1 MWLTSRTGDADVR
14 DETASAPTLTSV
26 IEKLGG
32 RPVRFA
38 HEGEPV
44 MTCTPI
50 SANPEPLETTA
61 VPAHRRRLMLRAIG
75 LSVFS
80 ILVSVLLLQANAQAL
95 TVARAELKGSQ
106 LRVQGANAAPGI
118 VVTASST
125 TSSAGARADQKGQF
139 TIQASGFT
147 APDCKV
153 VVTDRRTLTV
163 TVSITNCTPS
173 AAPVPAT
180 PAAPGGPTGTC
191 VITPQSAPV
200 NLTAGTN
207 SVVYFTT
214 TGCNT
219 TFNTGATPSP
229 LQWSVV
235 AGSIPTG
242 MSGPNFQGTDAAN
255 IIGTPAV
262 AGTYTFTLKAVDS
275 AGNTD
280 QENFIITVI

>member
-1 MWLTSRTGDADVR
+1 
-14 DETASAPTLTSV
+14 
-26 IEKLGG
+26 
-32 RPVRFA
+32 
-38 HEGEPV
+38 
-44 MTCTPI
+44 MTCT
-50 SANPEPLETTA
+50 SASVNLESLGAPA

-75 LSVFS
+75 LSIFS
-80 ILVSVLLLQANAQAL
+80 ILVTVLLLQANAQAL
-95 TVARAELKGSQ
+95 SVARAELKGSQ
-106 LRVQGANAAPGI
+106 LRVEGANAAPGI

-125 TSSAGARADQKGQF
+125 TSSAGARSDQKGQF
-139 TIQASGFT
+139 NIQASGFT

-153 VVTDRRTLTV
+153 VVTDRRTLSATV
-163 TVSITNCTPS
+163 TIANCTPS

-180 PAAPGGPTGTC
+180 PAAPSGPTGTC
-191 VITPQSAPV
+191 VIAPPSGPV
-200 NLTAGTN
+200 NLTVGAN

-262 AGTYTFTLKAVDS
+262 AGTYTFTLKAIDS

-280 QENFIITVI
+280 QENFTITVV